1 MLQIIPEKKNTKL
14 VITLIVIFVALA
26 VFIIFLPSILSSAG
40 IKLVNIVTYA
50 FILVEYILLLS
61 AFLLLE
67 RYILFKVRYVIKV
80 NVDRLDDDGV
90 AGEYEPLA
98 ESGNISS
105 IPPEY
110 LDFMI
115 FKKTGLR
122 GRREFRDFH
131 MNMTTLVH
139 LEKLKISNSSRQD
152 VNRLKKEYPNPH
164 FYNYKVSFGRTDTL
178 IAVFSAADDL
188 TFGTVLEYSEEL
200 EAALLSLSGKLKPE
214 SVLDEN
220 TNE

>member
-26 VFIIFLPSILSSAG
+26 VFIIFLPSILSSVG

-90 AGEYEPLA
+90 AGEYEPA
-98 ESGNISS
+98 
-105 IPPEY
+105 PEVQPACEVAFANAGDR
-110 LDFMI
+110 L
-115 FKKTGLR
+115 GLLEHR
-122 GRREFRDFH
+122 AGEKSVTLGVIIIIRQRCHVFR
-131 MNMTTLVH
+131 
-139 LEKLKISNSSRQD
+139 I
-152 VNRLKKEYPNPH
+152 
-164 FYNYKVSFGRTDTL
+164 
-178 IAVFSAADDL
+178 L
-188 TFGTVLEYSEEL
+188 T
-200 EAALLSLSGKLKPE
+200 
-214 SVLDEN
+214 
-220 TNE
+220 